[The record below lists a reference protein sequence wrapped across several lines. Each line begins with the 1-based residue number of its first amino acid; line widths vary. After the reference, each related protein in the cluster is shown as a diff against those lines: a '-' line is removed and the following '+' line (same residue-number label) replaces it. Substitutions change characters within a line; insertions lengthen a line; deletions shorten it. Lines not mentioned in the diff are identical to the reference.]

1 LSTIKEVVVTLK
13 RRRELVDFV
22 ELWQRHLA
30 EEHIKIWRSD
40 VEADRADRAAWIQ
53 TFASTD
59 LVYSPEQESA
69 LQRCMEMLAVFGPGK
84 SLGNPISHNRTV
96 DRAETKSNEETGEV
110 YGVMDGIIHG
120 ATPLDIIAYA
130 MCFNGRHIQSDW
142 DIHIDVISE
151 LIDAGPHHAVC
162 YVEKRSPP
170 LQNRTFLNQL
180 VCKKLSDD
188 PSTYILAAAPLAT
201 HEYVDASVEKWW
213 RKVRAEAFRG
223 FRLTQTETGKTR
235 MEYVCFVDLKG
246 RVPSYFTAK
255 VVVPQQTSLM
265 YVNFLSKSPLPS
277 RRVAFGPSPG
287 KRAGSPLHRPAC
299 AGTLAW
305 TSHRFQSCWPSARRL
320 RRTPPSPR
328 RTRR

>member
-1 LSTIKEVVVTLK
+1 LNTIREVVVTLQ
-13 RRRELVDFV
+13 RRRELTDFL
-22 ELWQRHLA
+22 ELWRRHLA

-142 DIHIDVISE
+142 DPHIDVISE
-151 LIDAGPHHAVC
+151 LLDTGPHYAVT
-162 YVEKRSPP
+162 YSEKMSPP
-170 LQNRTFLNQL
+170 IRNRTFLNQL

-188 PSTYILAAAPLAT
+188 PSTYILAVTPLAE
-201 HEYVDASVEKWW
+201 HEYVDARLESRG
-213 RKVRAEAFRG
+213 RKIRAEVVRG
-223 FRLTQTETGKTR
+223 FRLTLTETDKTR
-235 MEYVCFVDLKG
+235 MEYVCFIDLKG

-255 VVVPQQTSLM
+255 VVIPQQT
-265 YVNFLSKSPLPS
+265 
-277 RRVAFGPSPG
+277 
-287 KRAGSPLHRPAC
+287 
-299 AGTLAW
+299 TLV
-305 TSHRFQSCWPSARRL
+305 
-320 RRTPPSPR
+320 
-328 RTRR
+328 